1 MIGLN
6 PMMIVVLVVIVLV
19 GIFMLVFFSMTRKHV
34 DGLNKQEYNEEWER
48 IISTVDTS
56 DNNSLQMAIMNA
68 DKLLDK
74 ALRQI
79 GTPGVTMGDRLKVS
93 GGKFSKINDVW
104 FAHKVRNQ
112 VAHESDYKLNVMT
125 ARKVLAIFKR
135 SLKELGAL

>member
-1 MIGLN
+1 
-6 PMMIVVLVVIVLV
+6 
-19 GIFMLVFFSMTRKHV
+19 
-34 DGLNKQEYNEEWER
+34 
-48 IISTVDTS
+48 
-56 DNNSLQMAIMNA
+56 MAIMNA

-79 GTPGVTMGDRLKVS
+79 ATPGVTMGDRLKVS